1 MNGNFRKQVR
11 DHIEA
16 RSLREEQMARLQTL
30 LDHGKVDGSNRR
42 ALGGAW
48 FAAVVASCAAVTV
61 LVLSV
66 VWPRIDTMEMAQRIA
81 DEVAR
86 NHLSAKPL
94 EVRTDSLAEVRRYFD
109 KLDFAPVQSE
119 RAGTGLA
126 LLGGRYCSLRG
137 LSAAQLRMRDVR
149 TGTTETLYETP
160 YRTEVFG
167 QLPQPAK
174 GEPPIRTHARGVE
187 VTIWV
192 EKGLVFALARGAD
205 RD

>member
-16 RSLREEQMARLQTL
+16 RSLRDEQMARLQML
-30 LDHGKVDGSNRR
+30 LDQGKVDGSNRR

-48 FAAVVASCAAVTV
+48 FAAVVATCAALTV

-86 NHLSAKPL
+86 NHLNAKPL

-109 KLDFAPVQSE
+109 KLDFLPVQSE
-119 RAGTGLA
+119 QAGTDAA

-137 LSAAQLRMRDVR
+137 LTAAQLRMRNAQS
-149 TGTTETLYETP
+149 GAIETLYETQ
-160 YRTEVFG
+160 YRPEVFG
-167 QLPQPAK
+167 ALPQPAR
-174 GEPPIRTHARGVE
+174 GELPIRTHARGVE

-192 EKGLVFALARGAD
+192 EKGLVFALARGPAA
-205 RD
+205 R